1 MARRSRSRL
10 FTPGYGWVA
19 THGGVVLPAKTMN
32 AALRAAVA
40 ESKRYGAVVHV
51 VSNAKG
57 VAETAATCIPEPPIG
72 RARFVKCHIK
82 PKFKRQAKR
91 SR

>member
-1 MARRSRSRL
+1 MARRRPRRL

-19 THGGVVLPAKTMN
+19 THGQVVVPEKTMH
-32 AALRAAVA
+32 AALRTAVVEA
-40 ESKRYGAVVHV
+40 KRYGAVVHV

-57 VAETAATCIPEPPIG
+57 RVETAATCIPEPPVG

-82 PKFKRQAKR
+82 PKFKRQAKKKR
-91 SR
+91 